1 MTDKD
6 LEKIRK
12 LLQRKADVIRNME
25 RNNGLKS
32 WIGEKSYE
40 LYALMKFSEDLTGKK
55 ITCEKWHIKYAE
67 VE

>member
-12 LLQRKADVIRNME
+12 SLQRKADVIKNME

-32 WIGEKSYE
+32 WISEETDK
-40 LYALMKFSEDLTGKK
+40 LYMLIQFCEELTGKK
-55 ITCEKWHIKYAE
+55 IICEKWHIKYAE